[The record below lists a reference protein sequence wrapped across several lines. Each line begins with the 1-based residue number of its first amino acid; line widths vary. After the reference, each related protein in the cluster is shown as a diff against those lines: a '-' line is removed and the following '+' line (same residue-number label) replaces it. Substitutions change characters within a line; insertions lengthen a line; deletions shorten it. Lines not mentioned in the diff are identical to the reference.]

1 LINQI
6 DTSPIDIGKINVIQQ
21 FVFEKPLKNA
31 IEAMNTK
38 VVLFQ
43 YNGELYL
50 IDGNHRVAAAKLRN
64 EKFVDAVIVNVE

>member
-1 LINQI
+1 
-6 DTSPIDIGKINVIQQ
+6 
-21 FVFEKPLKNA
+21 
-31 IEAMNTK
+31 MNTK